1 MGYWFVLFVC
11 FNERLNWYVKN
22 GCFLKK
28 MVGCLWFE
36 VKVGF
41 DDVKCV
47 LIKLGYIE
55 IFSICV
61 CIFGLNF

>member
-1 MGYWFVLFVC
+1 
-11 FNERLNWYVKN
+11 
-22 GCFLKK
+22 